1 MPSNCGY
8 ADEMNAALKL
18 ALVPVEEYLAS
29 ELTSPIRREYV
40 AGAVYAMTGGTTN
53 HSRIAQN
60 ISSWLDNS
68 LSNGPCEV
76 FTGRMKVRIQLE
88 AEFYFYYPDVFVA
101 CEVNPGDSLF
111 QDQPSLIVEVLSPS
125 PRRIDEGEKK
135 DHYLA
140 IPSLQY
146 YLLIDQDSPSV
157 VIYRRQENG
166 FGREIVT
173 GLEASI
179 ELPYH
184 RITLPFARI
193 YRHVSFAAE

>member
-1 MPSNCGY
+1 
-8 ADEMNAALKL
+8 MNAVLKL
-18 ALVPVEEYLAS
+18 ALVPVQEYLAS
-29 ELTSPIRREYV
+29 ELTSPVRREYV

-60 ISSWLDNS
+60 ISSWLDNEF
-68 LSNGPCEV
+68 SNGPCEV
-76 FTGRMKVRIQLE
+76 FTGHMKVRIPLD

-101 CEVNPGDSLF
+101 GEVNPGDSLF
-111 QDQPSLIVEVLSPS
+111 QDHPSMIVEVLSPS
-125 PRRIDEGEKK
+125 TRRIDEGEKK

-146 YLLIDQDSPSV
+146 YLLVDQDSPSV

-166 FGREIVT
+166 FAREIVA
-173 GLEASI
+173 GMEAAI
-179 ELPYH
+179 ELRHH
-184 RITLPFARI
+184 RVALPFARI